1 MFKCLTNI
9 TRRQRIIPENLFENK
24 RKRDL
29 PKVQIKKR
37 LFSAVFMYV

>member
-29 PKVQIKKR
+29 PKVQKKR